1 LSQAFGQAG
10 LRDFWGDFRGETA
23 VMFVTPVPCTSSLP
37 VLIDLLADGLEPFG
51 PLFSQVTGLAA
62 QLTR

>member
-1 LSQAFGQAG
+1 
-10 LRDFWGDFRGETA
+10 
-23 VMFVTPVPCTSSLP
+23 MFVTPVPCTSSLP